1 MRRFELRIEGS
12 LSARTRG
19 AFRGMAV
26 VDAAPETIV
35 AGEVRDDA
43 HLHGVL
49 LLIRALG
56 LRLVSVREVP
66 PLPRE

>member
-12 LSARTRG
+12 LSARTRC
-19 AFRGMAV
+19 AFPGMEV
-26 VDAAPETIV
+26 VDPPPETIV

-49 LLIRALG
+49 VQIRALG
-56 LRLVSVREVP
+56 LRLVSMREVP
-66 PLPRE
+66 PRE

>member
-1 MRRFELRIEGS
+1 
-12 LSARTRG
+12 
-19 AFRGMAV
+19 
-26 VDAAPETIV
+26 V
-35 AGEVRDDA
+35 AGEVRDNA

>member
-19 AFRGMAV
+19 AFPGMVV
-26 VDAAPETIV
+26 VDPPPETIV

-49 LLIRALG
+49 VQIRALG
-56 LRLVSVREVP
+56 LRLVSTREVP
-66 PLPRE
+66 PRE